1 MKKVQ
6 NRAASVMIIAF
17 LCIFGLLVYCYR
29 FIIDGSDWVA
39 FSAGIGLYSD
49 STGGGK
55 IYDRDGILL
64 ADAQGRSYSEDY
76 TTRLSN
82 YHLLG
87 DYEGRT
93 GSGVLTW
100 LGNNLVGYDLINGS
114 YQLKDPVLKL
124 TTSATLNNVAYSAL
138 AGRSGSVQIVNYKTG
153 EVLCMVSTPGI
164 DPANPETIPDGAY
177 INRAISA
184 TFTPGSV
191 YKIVTMTAALSEI
204 EDIHSHTFYCNG
216 FAMIQ
221 GIQVNC
227 TGTHGTQDIKTAFA
241 NSCNCAF
248 AELAQLLGPDLMTK
262 YSEKLGMTT
271 SHSLSGIPTAKGNY
285 ETFPEGSV
293 ELSWSAIGQA
303 TDLTC
308 PYSML
313 RLVSAIANGGT
324 LVEPTLIG
332 YEKSVKTA
340 RMVDE
345 DVAQQLREYMM
356 NNVVHTYGTGTFP
369 NLQIGAKTGTAE
381 VGDGT
386 NHAWFVGFLDDEAHP
401 YAFVVQVERGGGGLS
416 VAGSI
421 ANKVLQ
427 EAVKYD

>member
-6 NRAASVMIIAF
+6 NRAASVMLIAF
-17 LCIFGLLVYCYR
+17 LCISGLFLYGYR
-29 FIIDGSDWVA
+29 YLTDGGDWVA
-39 FSAGIGLYSD
+39 FSTSIGLYAD

-55 IYDRDGILL
+55 IYDRNGILL
-64 ADAQGRSYSEDY
+64 ADAQGRTFSEDY
-76 TTRLSN
+76 TTRLAN
-82 YHLLG
+82 YHLIG

-93 GSGVLTW
+93 GSGVLNW
-100 LGNNLVGYDLINGS
+100 LGDNLLGYDPVNGS
-114 YQLKDPVLKL
+114 YQL
-124 TTSATLNNVAYSAL
+124 SAPILQITADSSLNNAAYSAL
-138 AGRSGSVQIVNYKTG
+138 AGRAGSVQIVNYKTG
-153 EVLCMVSTPGI
+153 EMLCLVSTPGI
-164 DPANPETIPDGAY
+164 DPYNVGEVTDGTY
-177 INRAISA
+177 INRAVNA

-191 YKIVTMTAALSEI
+191 YKIVTMTAALSEVK
-204 EDIHSHTFYCNG
+204 DIYERTFTCTG
-216 FAMIQ
+216 SVLIQ
-221 GIQVNC
+221 GVPVNC
-227 TGTHGTQDIKTAFA
+227 TGVHGPQNIKEAFA

-248 AELAQLLGPDLMTK
+248 AEIAQLVGSKDMTK

-271 SHSLSGIPTAKGNY
+271 SHRLSSIPTAKGNY
-285 ETFPEGSV
+285 ETFPDGSI

-313 RLVSAIANGGT
+313 RLVSAIANEGT

-332 YEKSVKTA
+332 YDDSLKTK
-340 RMVDE
+340 RMIDT
-345 DVAQQLREYMM
+345 DVAKTLREYML
-356 NNVVHTYGTGTFP
+356 NNVVQTYGTGTFP
-369 NLQIGAKTGTAE
+369 GLQIGAKTGTAE

-386 NHAWFVGFLDDEAHP
+386 DHAWFVGFLDDEEHP

-427 EAVKYD
+427 QAVR